1 MATFFNQATL
11 SYDGNTVNSNIVT
24 GEIVRE
30 LSAAKTA
37 VVDTYRSDGEIT
49 YIISLV
55 NSGST
60 TFSNLTVTDNLG
72 AYSFGTDT
80 LVPLTYVEDSVKYY
94 VNGVLQAA
102 PAVSTTP
109 ELEFSGINV
118 PASGN
123 AIIVY
128 AVRVNEFAPL
138 GTDGAINNE
147 ISVNGDLLAEPIV
160 AEETVN
166 ALNEAELEITKS
178 LSPQNVPINGQL
190 TYTFVISNS
199 GNVSVPAT
207 SNAVVTDV
215 FDPILSDI
223 VVVLNGTTLTSPDN
237 YTYNEATGEFATV
250 PGVITVPAATQ
261 TQDPE
266 TGIWTTIPAESTLTV
281 TGRI

>member
-11 SYDGNTVNSNIVT
+11 SYDGNTINSNIVT

-109 ELEFSGINV
+109 DLEFSGINV

-166 ALNEAELEITKS
+166 AFNEAELEITKS

-261 TQDPE
+261 TQNPE

>member
-11 SYDGNTVNSNIVT
+11 SYDGNTINSNIVT

-166 ALNEAELEITKS
+166 AFNEAELEITKS